1 MYNKASEKFNTLITA
16 PGRTFRARLLIGD
29 EILEGISNVKLTTG
43 SNNGDALTLGST
55 ISQMATITMENSGIS
70 LSGKEF
76 TLQIGLKIGED
87 IEYIPMGVFTTDKI
101 EVKADK
107 LSITAYDRMIKLSS
121 GYLSDLPEET
131 DTVSILR
138 EMAQK
143 SGVPI
148 SVEGLVAIPMAKPVG
163 YTYREVLMYVS
174 QLHGGFANVN
184 REGTVEIHFW
194 TDAGY
199 ILDADMGI
207 NGFTA
212 GDSYTVNKLTCAT
225 RQDEEGNTTSIS
237 AGEGTGISVSNPF
250 MTQEILDAI
259 YSAIK
264 GFTYDAVTCP
274 VILGDP
280 RLDPWDLL
288 TIQSAAGTEYMVPVM
303 SLEYSYD
310 GGLSMTIT
318 STTSPESE
326 ESFDYKGPMQQFE
339 ERMVSKVA
347 IVESLTAK
355 KASIEELEATKAQI
369 DTLSA
374 GMITTENLTA
384 KVAELGYLKASE
396 LEAKVGTFG
405 YLKTTELSAKVA
417 TLGYLKVAEAQLT
430 YATINKLDATN
441 ANISTLQA
449 TVATIEKAYISE
461 ANVNKLLADYVKT
474 TTLKADYLTAE
485 SIKATYATV
494 SNLNAANANISALQT
509 KVGDISTLMF
519 GTASG
524 GSLTTEFSNSVI
536 ALIGDATI
544 SSAKILSL
552 MADKITSGTINT
564 NKVTVKSD
572 NGRLQI
578 TGDTILIKDANRTRV
593 QIGKDTNA
601 DYNIYILDK
610 NGKVMFDATGIHAD
624 AIKSPI
630 IEDAMV
636 SEDANISADKLNID
650 SLFSEINGSTNT
662 IKSTK
667 IYLDDKKQTLDV
679 AFGSITTNITDLSKT
694 VSSQG
699 TAISTIQGQITSKIW
714 QFDIAEQTDALDT
727 KITAQTNKYNTLSQE
742 LSGLKTTVGE
752 HTSQIANKADGS
764 TVTAVSNR
772 VTSVETSLSGLKTEV
787 SATYATKTE
796 FNNLTIG
803 GRNLFIGSSKWRE
816 DSPAVT
822 GTASD
827 AYLYLSGAMVYLEK
841 DKTYTLQAVCDL
853 PWSTAHGA
861 GTGTGKGTIWLAS
874 SDRKYHRV
882 FVGDGVTSGRYTWTF
897 THVGDTGTYN
907 IRVNGYNQATSFWDI
922 KIETGNKATDWT
934 PAPED
939 MATEADLTTLETRVT
954 QTEGKITSQATSISN
969 HETRISTVEQTASG
983 LTVSLETTNK
993 NVTTAQSTA
1002 NAAKTAAAN
1011 AQTTANAAKT
1021 AADNAAKT
1029 ATNFLSYDSSGGL
1042 QIGNKSSGSW
1052 SGYRTQITS
1061 SAFNILDASGTVLA
1075 SYGNKLVELGKND
1088 TSAVIKMCGEKG
1100 QMSYG
1105 SYDGLSGSDWF
1116 GLKGENIAIY
1126 STTGSSIFSKNS
1138 SGSYSYLNVTTDGV
1152 IASVGALA
1160 TYLSI
1165 LSGKIALK
1173 SSEIGLYG
1181 TTYLS
1186 NGATSKGEILI
1197 STGTTQSAAK
1207 GIKWSAINSKN
1218 PYIGYA
1224 TNQTDGTF
1232 VVGSLLGTTYES
1244 GLAIGGGSGNLLW
1257 KGVKVATVSD
1267 LSSYVANSAAKLSTA
1282 RTLTIGS
1289 KGKTFDGSANVSWT
1303 LAEIGAAAASHTH
1316 SYLPLSGGTL
1326 TGNLSGQYITGTWL
1340 QTTATSNLTSA
1351 ATKIA
1356 VLDGSGWVYY
1366 RTPAQILSDI
1376 GAASS
1381 GHTHNALYN
1390 SALGKNIQFVASDS
1404 MGYFRPDT
1412 ASLVYNGSETYP
1424 WYKTYTERLEV
1435 TKERPKFIASY
1446 NNTNSYAT
1454 NCYIGNTGLLT
1465 RTTNTSSRTI
1475 KHDIKPIVS
1484 EDIAP
1489 EKLYDVTV
1497 YQFKYNEDI
1506 LTDTSDARYS
1516 KDLPG
1521 FVIEELA
1528 EQYPIAVDRP
1538 TENVRE
1544 WSWNAQYLIPGM
1556 LKLIQEQHRADRKME
1571 QKMREQ
1577 EARIEQLNYQIQQ
1590 LFDLVARQNKILE
1603 NLAQ

>member
-1 MYNKASEKFNTLITA
+1 MYNKTSEKFNTLITK
-16 PGRTFRARLLIGD
+16 PGRTFRARLLVGD
-29 EILEGISNVKLTTG
+29 DILEGISNTKLTNG
-43 SNNGDALTLGST
+43 SNNGDAITLGST
-55 ISQMATITMENSGIS
+55 ISQMATITMENPGVSPF
-70 LSGKEF
+70 GKEF
-76 TLQIGLKIGED
+76 TLQMGLKIGED
-87 IEYIPMGVFTTDKI
+87 IEYIPMGVFTADKV

-107 LSITAYDRMIKLSS
+107 LSVTAYDRMMSLSV
-121 GYLSDLPEET
+121 GCDLQLPDDT
-131 DTVSILR
+131 DTVAVLKDI
-138 EMAQK
+138 EEQT
-143 SGVPI
+143 GVPI
-148 SVEGLVAIPMAKPVG
+148 STDGLTTISMRKPIG
-163 YTYREVLMYVS
+163 YTCREVLMYIS
-174 QLHGGFANVN
+174 QLYGGFANAN
-184 REGTVEIHFW
+184 REGAIEIHCW
-194 TDAGY
+194 EDSGY
-199 ILDADMGI
+199 RLDADMGI

-212 GDSYTVNKLTCAT
+212 GEDYTVNKIAC
-225 RQDEEGNTTSIS
+225 S
-237 AGEGTGISVSNPF
+237 AGEDEDGNAVILSKGDGTGISFSNPF
-250 MTQEILDAI
+250 MTQEILDEI
-259 YSAIK
+259 YSK
-264 GFTYDAVTCP
+264 VQGFSYSPVTCP

-280 RLDPWDLL
+280 RLDPWDVI
-288 TIQSAAGTEYMVPVM
+288 TIESAVGTLHTVPLM

-318 STTSPESE
+318 STVAAESE
-326 ESFDYKGPMQQFE
+326 ENFDYKGPMERFE
-339 ERMVSKVA
+339 ERMVSKIA
-347 IVESLTAK
+347 IVESLTADK
-355 KASIEELEATKAQI
+355 VSTKELEATKAQI

-396 LEAKVGTFG
+396 LEAKVGAFG
-405 YLKTTELSAKVA
+405 YLKTTELSAKVATLGYATIEQLDAQSAKITSLETSKLNAKDLVAEVAKLGYLEADNLAAEVA

-430 YATINKLDATN
+430 YATINKLDAAN

-449 TVATIEKAYISE
+449 AVATIEKAYISE

-494 SNLNAANANISALQT
+494 SSLNAANANISALQT

-519 GTASG
+519 GAASG

-536 ALIGDATI
+536 AVIGDATI
-544 SSAKILSL
+544 SSAKIISL
-552 MADKITSGTINT
+552 VADKITSGSINT

-662 IKSTK
+662 IKSAK

-679 AFGSITTNITDLSKT
+679 AFGSITTNVTDLSKT

-699 TAISTIQGQITSKIW
+699 TAISTLQGQITSKIW
-714 QFDIAEQTDALDT
+714 QSDITEQTDALDT

-764 TVTAVSNR
+764 TVTAVLNR

-816 DSPAVT
+816 ASPAVT

-827 AYLYLSGAMVYLEK
+827 AYLYLSGATVYLEK

-874 SDRKYHRV
+874 ADRKYHRV

-922 KIETGNKATDWT
+922 KIETGDKATDWM

-939 MATEADLTTLETRVT
+939 VEEDITSLSTRIT
-954 QTEGKITSQATSISN
+954 QTESSIKSQATSISG
-969 HETRISTVEQTASG
+969 HESRISTVEQTASG

-1002 NAAKTAAAN
+1002 DAAKTAAAN
-1011 AQTTANAAKT
+1011 AQT

-1061 SAFNILDASGTVLA
+1061 SAFNILAESGQTIA
-1075 SYGNKLVELGKND
+1075 SYGASKVELGKNS
-1088 TSAVIKMCGEKG
+1088 TESEISLCGGLGTMKYG
-1100 QMSYG
+1100 TLDLIPYNAYGRFMQLIGGNVALYG
-1105 SYDGLSGSDWF
+1105 SRASLAAQG
-1116 GLKGENIAIY
+1116 A
-1126 STTGSSIFSKNS
+1126 S
-1138 SGSYSYLNVTTDGV
+1138 SGSYS
-1152 IASVGALA
+1152 IAEITANKAL
-1160 TYLSI
+1160 L
-1165 LSGKIALK
+1165 
-1173 SSEIGLYG
+1173 E
-1181 TTYLS
+1181 
-1186 NGATSKGEILI
+1186 
-1197 STGTTQSAAK
+1197 SAD
-1207 GIKWSAINSKN
+1207 
-1218 PYIGYA
+1218 YA
-1224 TNQTDGTF
+1224 TATDGTP
-1232 VVGSLLGTTYES
+1232 VWAGAKIELLSESRKVNITGNTDVTGTLSVNGTQTSL
-1244 GLAIGGGSGNLLW
+1244 
-1257 KGVKVATVSD
+1257 
-1267 LSSYVANSAAKLSTA
+1267 
-1282 RTLTIGS
+1282 
-1289 KGKTFDGSANVSWT
+1289 DG
-1303 LAEIGAAAASHTH
+1303 HTH
-1316 SYLPLSGGTL
+1316 NYLPLSGGTL
-1326 TGNLSGQYITGTWL
+1326 TGNLTGRHMTATWL
-1340 QTTATSNLTSA
+1340 QSTATSNMTSA
-1351 ATKIA
+1351 ATKYA
-1356 VLDGSGWVYY
+1356 VLDGAGWIYY
-1366 RTPAQILSDI
+1366 RTAAQVLSDI
-1376 GAASS
+1376 GAAAM
-1381 GHTHNALYN
+1381 GHTHNSLYN
-1390 SALGKNIQFVASDS
+1390 ASLDETIS
-1404 MGYFRPDT
+1404 FIKDGDYGYFRPNT
-1412 ASLVYNGSETYP
+1412 ASLVYCGSSARP
-1424 WYKTYTERLEV
+1424 WYKVFTERLEV
-1435 TKERPKFIASY
+1435 TKNRPTMQPVY
-1446 NNTNSYAT
+1446 DNTVSYAT
-1454 NCYIGNTGLLT
+1454 NCYISSAGLLS

-1475 KHDIKPIVS
+1475 KHDVKAIKS
-1484 EDIAP
+1484 ADIAP
-1489 EKLYDVTV
+1489 ERLYDINV
-1497 YQFKYNEDI
+1497 YQFKYNSDI
-1506 LTDTSDARYS
+1506 ITDKTDARYG

-1521 FVIEELA
+1521 FIIEELN
-1528 EQYPIAVDRP
+1528 EVYPIAVDRP
-1538 TENVRE
+1538 TDDVKE
-1544 WSWNAQYLIPGM
+1544 WSWNAQYIIPGM
-1556 LKLIQEQHRADRKME
+1556 LKLIQDQHNVDRKIE
-1571 QKMREQ
+1571 QKIREQ
-1577 EARIEQLNYQIQQ
+1577 EARIGQLTYQVQQ
-1590 LFDLVARQNKILE
+1590 LFDLVVRQQKQLE